1 MLDEDKLN
9 KTNKLYK
16 QFKSGKKANKLL
28 SLQQFVKFK
37 DTTEALTS
45 TTALIE
51 GKMSKKLKKILKKVV
66 VKEEDQQLAVAD
78 KTLATAIKQKFNI
91 DCVSTGAIHEL
102 MTCIRSQI
110 ENLIPEWN
118 PEDDSAMQLGLS
130 HG

>member
-1 MLDEDKLN
+1 MN

-28 SLQQFVKFK
+28 SLQQFAKFK

-66 VKEEDQQLAVAD
+66 NEEDQQLAVAD

-91 DCVSTGAIHEL
+91 DCVSTGAVHEL
-102 MTCIRSQI
+102 MSCIRSQI